1 MAEKRPMI
9 SSARIERAI
18 LLVRGY
24 KVLLDTDLADLYNVS
39 VKRLNEQV
47 RRNSKRFPADFA
59 FQLTQMEYDSLR
71 SQIATLKRGRGQHR
85 KYLPLAFTEQGVAM
99 LSSVLTSDRAV
110 DVNIEIVRAFVRL
123 RNFLAT
129 HRELAD
135 KLKELEQ
142 KLGAHDRQ
150 IEVIFEAIR
159 QLMAPPKIKRRPIGF
174 IVSEKAA
181 RYGKR

>member
-1 MAEKRPMI
+1 MVAKQSLT
-9 SSARIERAI
+9 SSARIERSI
-18 LLVRGY
+18 LLVRGH
-24 KVLLDTDLADLYNVS
+24 KVLLDADLADLYNVS

-59 FQLTQMEYDSLR
+59 FQLTQLEYDSLR
-71 SQIATLKRGRGQHR
+71 SQFATFKHGRGQHR
-85 KYLPLAFTEQGVAM
+85 KYLPVAFTEQGVAM
-99 LSSVLTSDRAV
+99 LSSVLNSDRAV
-110 DVNIEIVRAFVRL
+110 DVNIEIMRAFVRL

-135 KLKELEQ
+135 KLTELEQ

-159 QLMAPPKIKRRPIGF
+159 QLMAPPKTRRRPIGF

-181 RYGKR
+181 RYGRR